1 MRFWRKAIVI
11 AWKDILSEMRTREIV
26 SSVLVFAILVIVIFN
41 FAFGGRQQTINLV
54 APGILWV
61 TFAFA
66 GVLSL
71 NRSFI
76 LEKEENCLEGL
87 MACPVSRE
95 VIYVGKI
102 VSREVIYVGK
112 MLGSLLFL
120 LLVEAIVLPIFALL
134 FNVAVFS
141 LQLVAVTFLTTLG
154 FVAVGTLF
162 SALAVNTK
170 AREMVLPIL
179 FLPIVVPIIIAAV
192 SASGLALSG
201 EPWGNL
207 SSWLAIIVAFDVI
220 FLVASFLVFTFVIEE

>member
-1 MRFWRKAIVI
+1 MRFWRKAFVIV
-11 AWKDILSEMRTREIV
+11 WKDIISEIRTKETI

-41 FAFGGRQQTINLV
+41 FAFGANQETMISV

-76 LEKEENCLEGL
+76 VEKEEYCLEGL

-95 VIYVGKI
+95 VIYVGK
-102 VSREVIYVGK
+102 
-112 MLGSLLFL
+112 MLGSLLFML
-120 LLVEAIVLPIFALL
+120 FIEAIVLPIFALL
-134 FNVAVFS
+134 FNLAVLS
-141 LQLVAVTFLTTLG
+141 PQLITVTFLTTLG

-162 SALAVNTK
+162 SALAVNTR

-179 FLPIVVPIIIAAV
+179 FLPIVAPIIISAV
-192 SASGLALSG
+192 NATGLALSG
-201 EPWGNL
+201 EPWSSL
-207 SSWLAIIVAFDVI
+207 SSWLAIIVAFDII
-220 FLVASFLVFTFVIEE
+220 FLVASFLVFNFVIEE